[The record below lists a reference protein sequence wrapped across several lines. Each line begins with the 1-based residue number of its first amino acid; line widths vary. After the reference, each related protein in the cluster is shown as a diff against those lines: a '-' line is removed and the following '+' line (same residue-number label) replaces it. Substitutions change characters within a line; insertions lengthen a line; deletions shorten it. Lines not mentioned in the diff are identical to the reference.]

1 MGGLTDARIIRPLGM
16 TRSGAHPE
24 TLYLDD
30 NYYTGHG
37 GAPGISTQYRTNW
50 QGLPLP
56 VRLSR
61 PDGT

>member
-1 MGGLTDARIIRPLGM
+1 M

-37 GAPGISTQYRTNW
+37 GAPGDIHTIPHELAGFPAAGQVS
-50 QGLPLP
+50 LH
-56 VRLSR
+56 R
-61 PDGT
+61 PGHDAVGADDA